1 LAKAPT
7 VEFLDEAL
15 ERAWQNRSRL
25 REMGDLAAM
34 NVRQFVSNDPGR
46 DFVRELIAYGRSK
59 DKMSAP
65 TVTVLLTAHNYGR
78 FVDDAIESVL
88 AQDFPLD
95 QTEIIVIDDGSTD
108 DTQDRVRKYGSRV
121 RYFYKS
127 NGGQASALNFGIA
140 RASGQVVTLLDADD
154 LFLPQKLVRV
164 VEAFKADP
172 NLGMVYHRFEEWHMR
187 TGARRDWHFVEV
199 SGDLQREPQKFTA
212 YVAQPTSVLSFRR
225 SALEELLP
233 IPEKIR
239 MLADCYLAS
248 LVPFL
253 VPVLAIPEVLATYR
267 IHGENSHYKRGL
279 QISLETQKKKL
290 LMWQTVIGA
299 MRKWIG
305 DHGYTRQVTPVNAL
319 LDHWTRQLQELEF
332 AASRPRRVRFLLLL
346 LRKNYRSSSLQTWRF
361 TLLNYLTA
369 LCVLFVD
376 YQTAAGFYDWC
387 SEAQEKGQ
395 RWFRKLFFFR
405 TVSKQDRARV

>member
-1 LAKAPT
+1 
-7 VEFLDEAL
+7 
-15 ERAWQNRSRL
+15 
-25 REMGDLAAM
+25 
-34 NVRQFVSNDPGR
+34 
-46 DFVRELIAYGRSK
+46 
-59 DKMSAP
+59 MSAP
-65 TVTVLLTAHNYGR
+65 TVTVLLTAYNYGR

-140 RASGQVVTLLDADD
+140 RASGQVITLLDADD
-154 LFLPQKLVRV
+154 LFLPQKLVQV
-164 VEAFKADP
+164 VKAFKADP

-187 TGARRDWHFVEV
+187 TGERRDWHFVEV

-225 SALEELLP
+225 SALKKLLP
-233 IPEKIR
+233 IPEEIR

-253 VPVLAIPEVLATYR
+253 VPVLAIPEVLAIYR

-332 AASRPRRVRFLLLL
+332 AASRPGRVRFLLLL
-346 LRKNYRSSSLQTWRF
+346 LRKNYGSSSLQTWRF

-376 YQTAAGFYDWC
+376 YQTAAEFYDWRL
-387 SEAQEKGQ
+387 EAQEKGQ
-395 RWFRKLFFFR
+395 RWLRKLFFFR

>member
-1 LAKAPT
+1 MRSG
-7 VEFLDEAL
+7 
-15 ERAWQNRSRL
+15 ERRN
-25 REMGDLAAM
+25 
-34 NVRQFVSNDPGR
+34 
-46 DFVRELIAYGRSK
+46 
-59 DKMSAP
+59 
-65 TVTVLLTAHNYGR
+65 
-78 FVDDAIESVL
+78 
-88 AQDFPLD
+88 
-95 QTEIIVIDDGSTD
+95 
-108 DTQDRVRKYGSRV
+108 
-121 RYFYKS
+121 
-127 NGGQASALNFGIA
+127 
-140 RASGQVVTLLDADD
+140 
-154 LFLPQKLVRV
+154 
-164 VEAFKADP
+164 
-172 NLGMVYHRFEEWHMR
+172 
-187 TGARRDWHFVEV
+187 WHFVEV

-225 SALEELLP
+225 RALEKLLP
-233 IPEKIR
+233 IPEDIR

-253 VPVLAIPEVLATYR
+253 VPVLAIPEVLAIYR

-332 AASRPRRVRFLLLL
+332 AASRPGRVRFLLLL
-346 LRKNYRSSSLQTWRF
+346 LRKNYSSGSLQTWRF

-376 YQTAAGFYDWC
+376 YQTAAEFYDWRL
-387 SEAQEKGQ
+387 EAQEKGQ